1 MSLDSGVAD
10 TPWKKLFL
18 KDLSNVGEVNDVY
31 AAYFPQRPARTTC
44 EVHRMPA
51 GAEIMMDLVAVV

>member
-1 MSLDSGVAD
+1 MCPDSVFAD

-18 KDLSNVGEVNDVY
+18 KDLSNIGEVKDVY

-44 EVHRMPA
+44 EVNRMPA